1 MTTFYQL
8 TSYLENL
15 QALISLKENEK
26 LQLSIINDCE
36 IQVGQIEQE
45 LIELRQQYT
54 LYNDLL
60 REFMMASVENS
71 CCVSGQCYKKYYL

>member
-1 MTTFYQL
+1 MTSFYQL

-26 LQLSIINDCE
+26 LQLSIINNNE

-45 LIELRQQYT
+45 ISELRKQYT
-54 LYNDLL
+54 VYNDLL
-60 REFMMASVENS
+60 REFMMSN
-71 CCVSGQCYKKYYL
+71 CCVSGCCKKYYL

>member
-1 MTTFYQL
+1 MDFYQI
-8 TSYLENL
+8 SNILENI
-15 QALISLKENEK
+15 QGLIQIKENEK

-36 IQVGQIEQE
+36 IQVAQIEQE

-60 REFMMASVENS
+60 REFMMASVQNS
-71 CCVSGQCYKKYYL
+71 CCVSGCCKRYYL

>member
-26 LQLSIINDCE
+26 LQLSIINNNE
-36 IQVGQIEQE
+36 IEVAQIEKE

-60 REFMMASVENS
+60 REFMQANCQG
-71 CCVSGQCYKKYYL
+71 CCVSGCCKKYSAR

>member
-15 QALISLKENEK
+15 QSLIQIKENEK

-36 IQVGQIEQE
+36 IQVAQIEKE
-45 LIELRQQYT
+45 LNELRQQYA

-60 REFMMASVENS
+60 REFMMSSVQNS
-71 CCVSGQCYKKYYL
+71 CCVSGCCKRYYL

>member
-15 QALISLKENEK
+15 QSLIQIKENEK
-26 LQLSIINDCE
+26 SQLSIINDCE

-45 LIELRQQYT
+45 ISELRKQYT
-54 LYNDLL
+54 VYNDLL
-60 REFMMASVENS
+60 REFMMSN
-71 CCVSGQCYKKYYL
+71 CCVSGCCKKYYL